1 MNFVLLLVFNIDY
14 NSNGI
19 EDFGFW
25 FWRHMVGSS
34 TNAIAFQNS
43 LVIEDF
49 VSTWKISNVLR
60 MRSMEGIMTGLYFRT
75 LLIFLR
81 FFVSLDN

>member
-1 MNFVLLLVFNIDY
+1 MNFFLLLVFSIDY
-14 NSNGI
+14 IGNGI
-19 EDFGFW
+19 EELELW

-34 TNAIAFQNS
+34 ANAISFQNS

-60 MRSMEGIMTGLYFRT
+60 MRSMEGIVTGLYFRT